1 MKIKSYECHTFMA
14 DGSICE
20 QTPHITAN
28 DAIIRR
34 DAWRKIGT
42 KAEAYEVVVDT
53 DLCEITHTPL
63 K

>member
-1 MKIKSYECHTFMA
+1 MA
-14 DGSICE
+14 DGSIGE
-20 QTPHITAN
+20 QTVHITAN

-53 DLCEITHTPL
+53 DLCKITHTPL